1 MESSGE
7 KWVLCELT
15 QWSKSLLEHLVKVE
29 VSGVVSV
36 LDGGMLEGSG
46 ILIVPYYTSAEIIIF
61 SYVLSKSKGK
71 NYKLVLPKSVLNSPI
86 SLFVVQRGVN
96 VIEADEEPK
105 KFAESLLSKDS
116 RVVLFPESGF
126 INEEEFLDSYLG
138 FSPFYLLAK
147 ELYDEIRLLRDFL
160 EAEVGDLLDGVSWY
174 ISGINYIPSRFRG
187 NPFKSLCDIS
197 YEELASGYLNRMDVV
212 NTFADVDN
220 IVEVVV
226 QSFDEFEAEGLRRK
240 ILGLL
245 KHYSLN
251 FDRICLR
258 LLSFLAPGRYSERQI
273 RNKLLFFW
281 KEVKRKVE
289 QRHLGYIKRVFDRL
303 FSGES
308 TPEWDNLCL
317 FLLSKGILR
326 CEGDGYYRVVGDKES
341 RGLFSRLWEAFRIFR
356 ISPLMELAVNDD
368 VGLDKRRYF
377 FIRVVPDLFISYKL
391 AREYYLEDL
400 QAFEEDYT
408 ENFHSEWTKDAE
420 VGKPFFFFVPGSRIG
435 VVLLHGYLSAPME
448 VRALGE
454 YLYEAGISVYGVRL
468 KGHGTSPLD
477 LAKSKWEEWYESL
490 NRGVSALR
498 CLYERIYICG
508 FSAGGCLALYS
519 ASRKNMRELAGVISI
534 SAPIKLQNY
543 AINLLPTV
551 ITLNYVFKRFGGEGW
566 DLLDHKPE
574 NPHINY
580 QKNPLAG
587 LRQLRSLMEETEK
600 VLSLIKVP
608 VLVIQGSQDNTVNPE
623 SANIIFAQ
631 LGAEKKYKLFF
642 NRSNHG
648 IINGPNAL
656 EIYSAIKDFILNDRL

>member
-1 MESSGE
+1 MESSEE

-29 VSGVVSV
+29 VCGGVSV
-36 LDGGMLEGSG
+36 LEGEMLEGPK
-46 ILIVPYYTSAEIIIF
+46 ILVVPYYTPAEIMVYA
-61 SYVLSKSKGK
+61 YVLLKAGGR
-71 NYKLVLPKSVLNSPI
+71 NYKLVLPKSVMNSPI

-96 VIEADEEPK
+96 VIEADKEPK
-105 KFAESLLSKDS
+105 KFAENMLSRDS

-126 INEEEFLDSYLG
+126 INEEEFLDGYLG

-147 ELYDEIRLLRDFL
+147 EVYDEIRLLKDLL
-160 EAEVGDLLDGVSWY
+160 EAEVGDLLRNNVSWY
-174 ISGINYIPSRFRG
+174 ISGINYIPSRFRA

-197 YEELASGYLNRMDVV
+197 YEELASGYLNRIDVV
-212 NTFADVDN
+212 NTFADGDN
-220 IVEVVV
+220 IVEWVV
-226 QSFDEFEAEGLRRK
+226 QNFDEFDAEGLRRR

-245 KHYSLN
+245 KLYSLS

-258 LLSFLAPGRYSERQI
+258 LLSFLAPGRYNEREI

-281 KEVKRKVE
+281 KEVKGRVDP
-289 QRHLGYIKRVFDRL
+289 RHLGYIMRVMEGL
-303 FSGES
+303 FAGES
-308 TPEWDNLCL
+308 TPEWDNLWL
-317 FLLSKGILR
+317 FLLGKGILR
-326 CEGDGYYRVVGDKES
+326 CERDGYYRVVGGRES
-341 RGLFSRLWEAFRIFR
+341 WGLFSRLWEVFR
-356 ISPLMELAVNDD
+356 ISPLMELAVNDG
-368 VGLDKRRYF
+368 VGLDKRKCF
-377 FIRVVPDLFISYKL
+377 FVRVVPNLFISYKL

-400 QAFEEDYT
+400 EAFEEDYT
-408 ENFHSEWTKDAE
+408 ENFHREWTKDAE

-448 VRALGE
+448 VKALGE
-454 YLYEAGISVYGVRL
+454 YLYKAGISVYGVRL

-551 ITLNYVFKRFGGEGW
+551 MTLNYVFKRFGGEGW

-600 VLSLIKVP
+600 VLPLIKVP

-623 SANIIFAQ
+623 SANIIFEQ
-631 LGAEKKYKLFF
+631 LGSEKKYKLFF

-648 IINGPNAL
+648 IINGPNAV
-656 EIYSAIKDFILNDRL
+656 EIYSVIKNFILNENF